1 MEFKVG
7 QIWRTRGGDLREIV
21 VSPYG
26 DPSGAFPV
34 SAVDV
39 GTANPCYEYLATGRC
54 YKSLES
60 SDDLVELV
68 RDVDG
73 WIVWEG
79 GECPVTDTTRVAV
92 RFFNGKE
99 PEARSAC
106 LWAWRHHRKAGYEI
120 AAYKVVESVPEPE
133 PEPASAAE
141 PEPESKPE
149 PFTIAGPGEYI
160 TRSGLKAVVTAV
172 GLRCGYPTLG
182 YPTLGYIVWEEYD
195 SSEVWT
201 GEGRYHSDQLPSG
214 LDLVGRWNPYTN
226 VAIDTPVW
234 VRDEGDVEWA
244 PRHFAGVRDR
254 KPLAWSNGLTSH
266 TVVDLQDSEPV
277 MWDELSLTKPE

>member
-1 MEFKVG
+1 MEYKVG

-21 VSPYG
+21 VSPYSNT
-26 DPSGAFPV
+26 SGAFPV

-39 GTANPCYEYLATGRC
+39 GTANPCYVYLATGRC

-68 RDVDG
+68 QESDG
-73 WIVWEG
+73 WIEWKG
-79 GECPVTDTTRVAV
+79 GECPVPETAEVEYVLRSGGCWRNYAGSLTWTVDGDTHDIVEYRV
-92 RFFNGKE
+92 
-99 PEARSAC
+99 
-106 LWAWRHHRKAGYEI
+106 I
-120 AAYKVVESVPEPE
+120 ATPAPAAEPE
-133 PEPASAAE
+133 PE

-149 PFTIAGPGEYI
+149 PFTIAGPGEYV
-160 TRSGLKAVVTAV
+160 TRNGRKAVVTTT
-172 GLRCGYPTLG
+172 GLRGIYPVH
-182 YPTLGYIVWEEYD
+182 GYIVREESD
-195 SSEVWT
+195 SSEQWT
-201 GEGRYHSDQLPSG
+201 DEGRFYSDQLPSNR
-214 LDLVGRWNPYTN
+214 DLVGRWNPYTG

-244 PRHFAGVRDR
+244 PRHFAGVRDG

-277 MWDELSLTKPE
+277 MWDEMSLTKPE